1 MMKALVMQKKR
12 RRWAYLILSV
22 FLLLFLGLIY
32 AWSVFRVPLEQ
43 EFGWSK
49 SGTSLT
55 FSISMIM

>member
-1 MMKALVMQKKR
+1 MEYVLEKQKQL
-12 RRWAYLILSV
+12 RWAYLILSV

-55 FSISMIM
+55 FPFP

>member
-32 AWSVFRVPLEQ
+32 A
-43 EFGWSK
+43 
-49 SGTSLT
+49 
-55 FSISMIM
+55 